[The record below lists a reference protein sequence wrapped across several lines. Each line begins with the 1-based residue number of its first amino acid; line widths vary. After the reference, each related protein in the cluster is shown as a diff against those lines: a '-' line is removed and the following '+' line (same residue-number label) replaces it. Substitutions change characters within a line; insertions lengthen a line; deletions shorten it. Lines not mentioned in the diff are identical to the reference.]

1 MIGSLLVISHCWGTV
16 EIEWVLDIVWGLKP
30 LCDGI
35 IRKMTSYFENIALDR
50 VKVRLGLTEA
60 QWTISIMQTS

>member
-1 MIGSLLVISHCWGTV
+1 MGG
-16 EIEWVLDIVWGLKP
+16 WVLDIVVDLKP
-30 LCDGI
+30 LFDGI
-35 IRKMTSYFENIALDR
+35 FRKMTSDFENIALDR